1 MIRAI
6 LAGGLL
12 LGLLLALGGLPPQTI
27 GEPPI
32 AAPAVEP
39 PAAAR
44 AAEPAEVAAADR
56 GTDGA
61 AEEPTEEP
69 ADQPADEPAEPPPA
83 NEIAAEPADTA
94 DAGPMPWETPSGGGK
109 PAEMVLVEDP
119 RYNEKDPVLFDS
131 GYEEDNASCMVC
143 HIDFEREELSMVHLD
158 AAVTCA
164 ACHGD
169 SEVHRS
175 DEFNVIRPDVI
186 WGRAEIEPF
195 CKQCHPKH
203 KDPEKVDAFLAEWE
217 GKRRENGRWVLR
229 GSVCTD
235 CHGKHAIV
243 TGEGAFK

>member
-1 MIRAI
+1 MTQATI
-6 LAGGLL
+6 AGGLL
-12 LGLLLALGGLPPQTI
+12 LVVLLAAGCDGLAGG
-27 GEPPI
+27 
-32 AAPAVEP
+32 APAET
-39 PAAAR
+39 A
-44 AAEPAEVAAADR
+44 
-56 GTDGA
+56 
-61 AEEPTEEP
+61 PTTTP
-69 ADQPADEPAEPPPA
+69 EPAEPVAADKPA
-83 NEIAAEPADTA
+83 AQSTESTPATDPAADPA

-119 RYNEKDPVLFDS
+119 RYNEEEPVLFDS

-143 HIDFEREELSMVHLD
+143 HIDFEREEISAIHLE
-158 AAVTCA
+158 AGVTCA

-175 DEFNVIRPDVI
+175 DEFNIIRPDVI

-195 CKQCHPKH
+195 CRQCHPKH
-203 KDPEKVDAFLAEWE
+203 KDPQKVDAFLAEWE

-235 CHGKHAIV
+235 CHGQHAIV

>member
-1 MIRAI
+1 MTRAI

-12 LGLLLALGGLPPQTI
+12 LGLLLAVGGLPPQTI
-27 GEPPI
+27 GEPPG
-32 AAPAVEP
+32 AAP
-39 PAAAR
+39 PAG
-44 AAEPAEVAAADR
+44 PAEGATADH
-56 GTDGA
+56 A
-61 AEEPTEEP
+61 
-69 ADQPADEPAEPPPA
+69 ADQPADEPTQVPAAEAADGPAEPSPA
-83 NEIAAEPADTA
+83 NENPTGLAEP
-94 DAGPMPWETPSGGGK
+94 GPMPWETSSGGGK
-109 PAEMVLVEDP
+109 AAEMVLVEDP

-143 HIDFEREELSMVHLD
+143 HIDFEREELSRVHLD

-169 SEVHRS
+169 SEVHRA
-175 DEFNVIRPDVI
+175 DEFNIIPPDVI

-203 KDPEKVDAFLAEWE
+203 KDQKEVDAFLAEWE